1 LLIYVQLMLPATE
14 TVFWICFFII
24 FYTYAGYPL
33 LLQLLVVVKS
43 TISTS
48 RVPNT
53 LYVPVTLIVA
63 AYNEEDIIEEKI
75 NNCLS
80 LSYPADLITFIFVTD
95 GSDDDT
101 ASILKKYPR
110 IIHLHQNERR
120 GKLAAMNRAMQAVK
134 TDLVI
139 FTDANTLLN
148 QESVAKLVSH
158 YSDNK
163 VGAVS
168 GEKKIMSSDD
178 GVAKGEGLYWKYE
191 SWIKRLDSRL
201 YTIVG
206 AAGELFSLRTK
217 LYTTLPENIIIE
229 DFVQSLLISAR
240 GFIVRYEPGAY
251 TIEKAS
257 KHLKDELERK
267 TRIAAG
273 GFQAMIYLKK
283 LFNITRYP
291 VLSFQYISHRVLRWT
306 LSPVALVV
314 MFGASVI
321 LAVSGSGLFLYLT
334 VIQAI
339 FYGSAICGWL
349 LVRQHRRAGVFYL
362 PFYFVFMNFCVFAGF
377 WRFLANG
384 QTATWKKADRN

>member
-1 LLIYVQLMLPATE
+1 M
-14 TVFWICFFII
+14 
-24 FYTYAGYPL
+24 
-33 LLQLLVVVKS
+33 
-43 TISTS
+43 
-48 RVPNT
+48 
-53 LYVPVTLIVA
+53 PVTLIVA

-75 NNCLS
+75 KNCLS

-120 GKLAAMNRAMQAVK
+120 GKLAAMNRAMQSVK
-134 TDLVI
+134 TDIVI
-139 FTDANTLLN
+139 FTDANTFLN
-148 QESVAKLVSH
+148 QDCVAKLVSH

-168 GEKKIMSSDD
+168 GEKKVMSSAN

-229 DFVQSLLISAR
+229 DFVQSLLICTR

-257 KHLKDELERK
+257 KHLKDEFERK

-273 GFQAMIYLKK
+273 GFQAMMYLKK
-283 LFNITRYP
+283 LFNTFRHP

-314 MFGASVI
+314 MFGTSVI
-321 LAVSGSGLFLYLT
+321 LAVSRPGLFLYLT

-339 FYGSAICGWL
+339 FYGSAFYGWL
-349 LVRQHRRAGVFYL
+349 LVRKHRRAGAFYL

-377 WRFLANG
+377 RRYLANG
-384 QTATWKKADRN
+384 QTTTWKKAERS